1 MRNFEIKLWG
11 KCYYYVVVIINI
23 NVKKIDPVAPA
34 EKIIKLVSHYIIN
47 WLPGDNK
54 SHVLLLHMLFFVTI
68 RH

>member
-11 KCYYYVVVIINI
+11 KCYYDVVVIINI

-47 WLPGDNK
+47 W
-54 SHVLLLHMLFFVTI
+54 
-68 RH
+68 